1 MDKHFI
7 PSKEQLGWRS
17 TWEAPD
23 EKGDFAQSLPKFRLK
38 SASKLR
44 KNLEKRFAWTTAFQ
58 VLITTSYQN
67 DSLLVDK
74 QSKLLTP
81 HKCIGMRPKDLT
93 PLNEAMLLAVD
104 KSTVKKHLA
113 KLLLNA
119 AGGFG
124 ILPPVFSS

>member
-1 MDKHFI
+1 
-7 PSKEQLGWRS
+7 
-17 TWEAPD
+17 
-23 EKGDFAQSLPKFRLK
+23 
-38 SASKLR
+38 
-44 KNLEKRFAWTTAFQ
+44 
-58 VLITTSYQN
+58 
-67 DSLLVDK
+67 
-74 QSKLLTP
+74 
-81 HKCIGMRPKDLT
+81 MRPKDLT